1 MKLKPVRKDSMGKT
15 LIFEKGCVCGVVAAR
30 TAGDALCQIR
40 SALRYTKTIEL
51 RLDWL
56 ANARE
61 VAKLLA
67 QLKNGAFPR
76 RATFIATCRRRQAG
90 GKFSGTVVEQLNL
103 LRSAINAGCQWVDL
117 EIEAAAE
124 LPPFTLGLYTA
135 HAKRILSHH
144 DFRGTPDAPRLARL
158 MRELDQMCAG
168 IGFDAIKIAM
178 KCDSLADTL
187 RVIMLARQ
195 SQDQN
200 VIAIPMGEAAT
211 PARVLAPRF
220 GNVLSYAPVEEAT
233 APGQIP
239 LAEVHEVYRASAL
252 TSRTRVYG
260 VIGDPIVH
268 SLSPVLH
275 NAAFRAR
282 KMDAIYLPFH
292 VTDLND
298 FLRAVEP
305 LGIAGFSITSPHKEK
320 ILSHLYHI
328 DPLAKSVGAVNT
340 VVVKRSGKLFGCN
353 TDCLGILRALEG
365 KLSIRG
371 SRVLILGAGGVA
383 RAAAFVLVRAGA
395 SVSVCSRRPQR
406 AAKLAR
412 AAHGESVRRAAL
424 RKMHFDAIINA
435 TPVGM
440 HPREDESPLVP
451 AEMNCRL
458 AFDTVYRPRNTKFL
472 QLAAQRGVETVSG
485 LEMFLAQGIA
495 QWELW
500 TGQSAPVAAMRR
512 AVLEALRRDE
522 AKLAARTR
530 RRK

>member
-1 MKLKPVRKDSMGKT
+1 MAKAPIV
-15 LIFEKGCVCGVVAAR
+15 EKGCVCGVVAAQ
-30 TAGDALCQIR
+30 TASVALRQIHL
-40 SALRYTKTIEL
+40 ALRYTKTIEL

-61 VAKLLA
+61 ASNLLVR
-67 QLKNGAFPR
+67 LKKEGISR
-76 RATFIATCRRRQAG
+76 RATLIATCRRIEAG
-90 GKFSGTVVEQLNL
+90 GKFSGTIVAQLNL
-103 LRSAINAGCQWVDL
+103 LRAAINAGCQWVDV
-117 EIEAAAE
+117 EVETAAE
-124 LPPFTLGLYTA
+124 LPAFTLGLHIA
-135 HAKRILSHH
+135 PARRILSHH
-144 DFRGTPDAPRLARL
+144 DFRGTPYAPRLARVAWQ
-158 MRELDQMCAG
+158 LDQMCAML
-168 IGFDAIKIAM
+168 GFDAVKIAT
-178 KCDSLADTL
+178 KCASLADSL
-187 RVIMLARQ
+187 RVLALARQ

-200 VIAIPMGEAAT
+200 VIAIPMGEVAT

-220 GNVLSYAPVEEAT
+220 GSVLSYAPVEEAT

-239 LAEVHEVYRASAL
+239 LAELHELYHASAL

-282 KMDAIYLPFH
+282 KMDAVYLPFH

-305 LGIAGFSITSPHKEK
+305 LGIAGFSITLPHKEK
-320 ILSHLYHI
+320 ILRHLDHV
-328 DPLAKSVGAVNT
+328 DPLAQSVGAVNT
-340 VVVKRSGKLFGCN
+340 VVVKHGGKLFGYN

-383 RAAAFVLVRAGA
+383 RAAAFALARAGA
-395 SVSVCSRRPQR
+395 SVSICSRRPEH
-406 AAKLAR
+406 AARLAR
-412 AAHGESVRRAAL
+412 AVHGESVRRAAL

-440 HPREDESPLVP
+440 FPDENESPL
-451 AEMNCRL
+451 ASSEMNCRL

-472 QLAAQRGVETVSG
+472 QLAVQRGVETVSG

-500 TGQSAPVAAMRR
+500 TGESAPGDAMRR

-522 AKLAARTR
+522 AKNPTR
-530 RRK
+530 ACRKK